1 MSDPLDAITPDNQNT
16 KDSSNGVSSISMS
29 VGGSSK
35 SWITSTFSNT
45 KSNASSTPN
54 NDILGELSS
63 SSLEWSTQK
72 KDTDT
77 LLPWEENNGKR
88 QEDEFPQEAANIS
101 ETKIIDIN
109 FSSFSDIVSFIADKE
124 FDYTLIEP
132 EESQVKITFRQDNID
147 KDIRYIKYAAY
158 GSILL
163 KIKQATDM
171 AIDVSKETQEGKW
184 KISLENRKFTV
195 AAKTV
200 PGPNGERIWL
210 KIKADQNPSGKK
222 QTKKVP
228 ISVIFGFLWAILLVW
243 LILWAT
249 FVTFIVF
256 NAKTVEDVRF
266 FASLG
271 INLNDINNFISQIVT
286 LIFSILL
293 FLWTSTLAIA
303 LFKFIV
309 TKKSLK
315 RRKFIYG
322 ILSFF
327 LLLLTFGTGSAWMFI
342 DNKIK
347 SLPNWQEQAYW
358 DLKIFDN
365 DLRNSTDFWNIEALL
380 LDTENLIWPA
390 TLLFDLENFQ
400 ANQARI
406 WFNVQKYI
414 WDFGWD
420 IEESFNPQITKTFTD
435 VGNYPLSIIAI
446 WNDINGVEIEKEIAN
461 VPVIGITHTI
471 DVEETITNSWGKKVK
486 FDASNLQSLWKI
498 EWYFKEAITE
508 ENPEPDYE
516 EWTKINEWYVF
527 IPGKIFFDEM
537 FVWLSIING
546 NTLNP
551 EISKVV
557 YIRVEGDSEITWE
570 ISYEQALDN
579 ELEFSLYVEDP
590 KTDFSNGFIES
601 YEWKINDKTY
611 NIASDGEN
619 EETSPKIEHTFDE
632 YGDQTINVILTD
644 STGKTQTLT
653 KTINIQKRV
662 QLRTPLLITNT
673 DSEKIENLR
682 VEEEQHEYFIDE
694 IWVPT
699 TVRFDARLVRP
710 ESVLYTLWSVKWD
723 IWNDGNIDASWTS
736 YEYLVATEWNTTIW
750 VEYTFIH
757 RRSSDDTITL
767 KEMIYIEGVKKD
779 AVLDLKIE
787 HDSNYAP
794 ITVRFDASRSYI
806 KNDDIVKFIYDYGDG
821 VSEERD
827 AINPWHIYKKAGD
840 YNITLTVVWK
850 SGQSYSTSKK
860 LILLPPPQGTKIS
873 TSLKKAPIWQEIDF
887 SSAESEGQIVEYFWE
902 FGDGYISTEANPS
915 HSYKS
920 PWFYIVKLRADF
932 ANNNSITDE
941 VEVEIVKK

>member
-1 MSDPLDAITPDNQNT
+1 MSDPLDAINPNT
-16 KDSSNGVSSISMS
+16 QLPENSHSSKGSGITMS
-29 VGGSSK
+29 VGGGGNPQKDVSSE
-35 SWITSTFSNT
+35 
-45 KSNASSTPN
+45 N
-54 NDILGELSS
+54 NKKTAVPTNQDILGEFSPS
-63 SSLEWSTQK
+63 WTEEVWAQDDK
-72 KDTDT
+72 E
-77 LLPWEENNGKR
+77 LLPWEENNGKI
-88 QEDEFPQEAANIS
+88 QETEIPQE
-101 ETKIIDIN
+101 ETNTIESKVIDIN
-109 FSSFSDIVSFIADKE
+109 FSSFKEIVSFIADKE
-124 FDYTLIEP
+124 FDYTLVEP
-132 EESQVKITFRQDNID
+132 EETQVKITFRQDNID
-147 KDIRYIKYAAY
+147 RDIRYIKYAAY
-158 GSILL
+158 SSILL

-171 AIDVSKETQEGKW
+171 AIDVSKETQEWKW
-184 KISLENRKFTV
+184 KISLENRKYTI

-210 KIKADQNPSGKK
+210 KIKADQVATWKK

-228 ISVIFGFLWAILLVW
+228 LSVIFGFLGAILLVG

-293 FLWTSTLAIA
+293 FLGTSTLAVA

-327 LLLLTFGTGSAWMFI
+327 LLLVTFSTGSAWMFI

-347 SLPNWQEQAYW
+347 NLPNWQEQAYW

-365 DLRNSTDFWNIEALL
+365 DLRNSTDFWNTEALL
-380 LDTENLIWPA
+380 LDTENLIWPV

-400 ANQARI
+400 ANQARV

-414 WDFGWD
+414 WDFGWET
-420 IEESFNPQITKTFTD
+420 EESFNPQITKTFTE
-435 VGNYPLSIIAI
+435 VGNYPLSIIAV

-461 VPVIGITHTI
+461 VPVVGITHTI
-471 DVEETITNSWGKKVK
+471 DIEETITNSWGKKLK
-486 FDASNLQSLWKI
+486 FDATNLQSLWKI
-498 EWYFKEAITE
+498 EWYFKEAVTE
-508 ENPEPDYE
+508 SNPEPDYE
-516 EWTKINEWYVF
+516 EWTSINEGYIF
-527 IPGKIFFDEM
+527 IPWKIFFDEI
-537 FVWLSIING
+537 FVWLSIVNS
-546 NTLNP
+546 NTTSP

-557 YIRVEGDSEITWE
+557 YVRVEWDSEITWE

-579 ELEFSLYVEDP
+579 ELEFSLYVQDP
-590 KTDFSNGFIES
+590 KTDFSNGFIEN
-601 YEWKINDKTY
+601 YEWKIGDKTY
-611 NIASDGEN
+611 NVGWDIEGG
-619 EETSPKIEHTFDE
+619 ETSPEIEHIFDE
-632 YGDQTINVILTD
+632 YGDQTISVILTD

-662 QLRTPLLITNT
+662 QLRTPLVIT
-673 DSEKIENLR
+673 DIDGEKIEGLR
-682 VEEEQHEYFIDE
+682 IEEEQHEYFIDE

-699 TVRFDARLVRP
+699 TINLDARLVRP
-710 ESVLYTLWSVKWD
+710 ESVLYTLGSVQWD
-723 IWNDGNIDASWTS
+723 VWNDGNIDATWTS
-736 YEYLVATEWNTTIW
+736 YEHSVSTEWNTTIG

-757 RRSSDDTITL
+757 RRSADDTIIL
-767 KEMIYIEGVKKD
+767 KEMIYIEWVRKD

-827 AINPWHIYKKAGD
+827 AINPWHIYKTAWD
-840 YNITLTVVWK
+840 YTVTLTAVWK

-860 LILLPPPQGTKIS
+860 LILLPPPQWTKIS
-873 TSLKKAPIWQEIDF
+873 TSLKKAPTWQEIDF
-887 SSAESEGQIVEYFWE
+887 SSAESQWQIVEYFWE
-902 FGDGYISTEANPS
+902 FGDGNISTEANPS
-915 HSYKS
+915 HSYKKS
-920 PWFYIVKLRADF
+920 GYYIVKLRADF

-941 VEVEIVKK
+941 VEIEITK